1 MLIKQKK
8 LMQRIKPKTLRKK
21 EEEEKKYYEAPCQ
34 NLNFFSV

>member
-21 EEEEKKYYEAPCQ
+21 EEEKKQYYEAPCQ